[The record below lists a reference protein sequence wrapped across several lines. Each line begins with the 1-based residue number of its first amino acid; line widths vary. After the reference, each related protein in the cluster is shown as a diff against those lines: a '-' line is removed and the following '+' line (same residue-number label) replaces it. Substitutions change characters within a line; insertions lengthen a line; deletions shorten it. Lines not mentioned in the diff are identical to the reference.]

1 MIAEVIVDISA
12 NETDKIFE
20 YLCDDNLPVGSR
32 VLAPFG
38 NRSLPG
44 FVMKKKQTSSYP
56 VEKLKKVIPTQDG
69 LPALT
74 KECLMLAE
82 KLADRYRVPKALT
95 LRLFLPSEMRTGK
108 VRELYRN
115 YAELVEQED
124 YPMKANAKNH
134 WGVIEYL
141 KEHGKT
147 DCARCGG
154 ELIQRADDN
163 EETVGK
169 RLAVY
174 TEQTQPLIDYYEKAG
189 KLITVNGDQ
198 SIDEVFAEICEKLG

>member
-1 MIAEVIVDISA
+1 MIAEVIVDISS

-20 YLCDDNLPVGSR
+20 YLCDDDLPVGSR

-74 KECLMLAE
+74 KECLMLSE
-82 KLADRYRVPKALT
+82 KLAERYRVPKALT
-95 LRLFLPSEMRTGK
+95 LRLFLPAEMRTGK
-108 VRELYRN
+108 VRELFKN
-115 YAELVEQED
+115 YAELIEQAE
-124 YPMKANAKNH
+124 YPIKKNAKNQ
-134 WGVIEYL
+134 WGVLEYL

-147 DCARCGG
+147 DCAMLNQLFPGG
-154 ELIQRADDN
+154 VKAL
-163 EETVGK
+163 
-169 RLAVY
+169 
-174 TEQTQPLIDYYEKAG
+174 TEKGLVT
-189 KLITVNGDQ
+189 ITKEQVLRDPY
-198 SIDEVFAEICEKLG
+198 L